1 MKIYLQESATSTFWC
16 RVLPSPSKLLGMM
29 HAPSEPRPFAPRKL
43 SDWALL
49 VCLGFFVC
57 CVFLVCFVFN
67 IYTFRAAPEHVK
79 WFSSLLTRCKFKACQ
94 HTRGFIICTRV
105 SYQGPWKSLLRS
117 WVWFCMRGR
126 VGISKGCLIMP
137 AFPIQLVCFLLVFKA
152 FKMAFD
158 LWLGLLHVFL
168 VGKFILQY
176 WLDFCV
182 LPQWPLKKEVRES
195 FLAQDVSV
203 AVALW

>member
-1 MKIYLQESATSTFWC
+1 MQ
-16 RVLPSPSKLLGMM
+16 SPSQPQQVIGNAACPKWASAFRTQETIRL
-29 HAPSEPRPFAPRKL
+29 SPFSL
-43 SDWALL
+43 FG
-49 VCLGFFVC
+49 GFL
-57 CVFLVCFVFN
+57 CVVSFCFVFN

-79 WFSSLLTRCKFKACQ
+79 WFSSLLTRCKACQ

-105 SYQGPWKSLLRS
+105 SYQGPWKSLLRGS
-117 WVWFCMRGR
+117 AWFCTRGR

-158 LWLGLLHVFL
+158 LWLGLLRVFL

-182 LPQWPLKKEVRES
+182 LPQWPLKEEVRES
-195 FLAQDVSV
+195 FFAQDVFV